1 VKTPAALSISEV
13 CWLRRVGKTNIS
25 TMPSSYVAAH
35 KHGRRTLCSKD
46 FLKLPLVR
54 QYFPR
59 GDQPL
64 STFRQSDLTRALK
77 GAIAA
82 GVEVAA
88 VEIDPTGKIVIM
100 TGVKRPTA
108 PENALD
114 KWMAKHAD
122 QTEGH

>member
-1 VKTPAALSISEV
+1 
-13 CWLRRVGKTNIS
+13 
-25 TMPSSYVAAH
+25 
-35 KHGRRTLCSKD
+35 
-46 FLKLPLVR
+46 
-54 QYFPR
+54 
-59 GDQPL
+59 L

-88 VEIDPTGKIVIM
+88 IEIDPTGKIVIM

-122 QTEGH
+122 QTEGHQ